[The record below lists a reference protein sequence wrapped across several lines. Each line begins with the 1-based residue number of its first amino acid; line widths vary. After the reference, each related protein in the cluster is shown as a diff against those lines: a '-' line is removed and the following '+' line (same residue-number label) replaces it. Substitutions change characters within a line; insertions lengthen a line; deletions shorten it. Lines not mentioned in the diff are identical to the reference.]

1 MWGNIEKIE
10 KKERKNL
17 LLVLLLKFLI
27 FWPGAGLSTSLSSSS
42 SFVFTC
48 DYFSSSLFLGL
59 VKKRVGL
66 SVVCV
71 HERVPT
77 LLTWRTHGSLA
88 LCLSQLASLSCVT
101 SCTSSLG
108 RELYDLLRSPAP
120 PLSSSTQV
128 DILIGLRV
136 LSEIPSSL
144 CADRQLFRVHVPT
157 DVCCRVVVGYRII
170 SLGSSRFF
178 FMAPLNRWP
187 PPPLLPD
194 QVGRSLKRFSFF
206 VFSST
211 FDSIIFLFLDYF
223 WVGNGID
230 GVENDARQMAT
241 PRRPFR
247 FARISSSWGM
257 AGRIMTTRIVMMMT
271 IMSPR
276 HGGRS

>member
-1 MWGNIEKIE
+1 MRQHRKNRKN
-10 KKERKNL
+10 ERKNL

-108 RELYDLLRSPAP
+108 RELYDLLRSPA
-120 PLSSSTQV
+120 S
-128 DILIGLRV
+128 
-136 LSEIPSSL
+136 
-144 CADRQLFRVHVPT
+144 
-157 DVCCRVVVGYRII
+157 
-170 SLGSSRFF
+170 
-178 FMAPLNRWP
+178 
-187 PPPLLPD
+187 PPLLLHP
-194 QVGRSLKRFSFF
+194 SWHSNWSK
-206 VFSST
+206 ST
-211 FDSIIFLFLDYF
+211 KWNPLLS
-223 WVGNGID
+223 VQT
-230 GVENDARQMAT
+230 A
-241 PRRPFR
+241 
-247 FARISSSWGM
+247 SSSVSTSQLMFVVGSSS
-257 AGRIMTTRIVMMMT
+257 AIELSRLAPLAFFYGTT
-271 IMSPR
+271 
-276 HGGRS
+276 

>member
-1 MWGNIEKIE
+1 MALSHSVSPSWP
-10 KKERKNL
+10 RYPAWHHAHL
-17 LLVLLLKFLI
+17 LS
-27 FWPGAGLSTSLSSSS
+27 G
-42 SFVFTC
+42 
-48 DYFSSSLFLGL
+48 
-59 VKKRVGL
+59 
-66 SVVCV
+66 
-71 HERVPT
+71 
-77 LLTWRTHGSLA
+77 GS
-88 LCLSQLASLSCVT
+88 CMT
-101 SCTSSLG
+101 
-108 RELYDLLRSPAP
+108 YWDLLPP

-144 CADRQLFRVHVPT
+144 CRPPVLPCPRPNWCLLSGRRRLSNYLAWLLSLFFLWHHLTGGRRRRSFPIKSG
-157 DVCCRVVVGYRII
+157 VVWNVF
-170 SLGSSRFF
+170 LFF
-178 FMAPLNRWP
+178 
-187 PPPLLPD
+187 
-194 QVGRSLKRFSFF
+194 FF
-206 VFSST
+206 VFSPT

-223 WVGNGID
+223 WVGNRID

>member
-1 MWGNIEKIE
+1 MPKREKKFFPQQNDDCTHMWGNIEKIE

-144 CADRQLFRVHVPT
+144 CRPPALPCPRPNWCLLSGRRRLSNYLAWLLSLFFY
-157 DVCCRVVVGYRII
+157 G
-170 SLGSSRFF
+170 
-178 FMAPLNRWP
+178 
-187 PPPLLPD
+187 
-194 QVGRSLKRFSFF
+194 
-206 VFSST
+206 
-211 FDSIIFLFLDYF
+211 
-223 WVGNGID
+223 
-230 GVENDARQMAT
+230 
-241 PRRPFR
+241 
-247 FARISSSWGM
+247 
-257 AGRIMTTRIVMMMT
+257 TT
-271 IMSPR
+271 
-276 HGGRS
+276 